1 AHGPLG
7 DRTLTGLRPD
17 DDRHPEVPDQGDRA
31 SGDPAGRH
39 HDERRD
45 RERRDPHAER
55 LTAPCAPR
63 AGERD
68 GPAPRSVV
76 DHVLSIDGGSRRR
89 ITWKPQS
96 APPKSSFFERAGVT
110 AHGRRPAYP

>member
-1 AHGPLG
+1 N
-7 DRTLTGLRPD
+7 
-17 DDRHPEVPDQGDRA
+17 DDRHPEVSDEGGRA
-31 SGDPAGRH
+31 SSDSARRH

-45 RERRDPHAER
+45 RERGETDPQR
-55 LTAPCAPR
+55 LPAPR
-63 AGERD
+63 APRACERD

-76 DHVLSIDGGSRRR
+76 DHVLSIDGGSPRR

-110 AHGRRPAYP
+110 AHGCRPAYA